1 MTEALKPDDKIM
13 TVNRAAPAGPIL
25 KILVLSLVGIALPA
39 GSASAQQRWLG
50 MEEHAL
56 QTNGQVTEFAL
67 PTPGSGPST
76 VAVAPDGTI
85 WFTQSSGNR
94 IGRMAPDGS
103 NLTEFEL
110 PTPDSGPRV
119 MSLGADG
126 NMWFS
131 QHTGNRIGRITPDG
145 QITEFPIATPDSR
158 PRAVAL
164 GADGN
169 IWFGMFGAGKIGRI
183 TPAGEITEFSLP
195 TPDSGPRAVAAGPD
209 GNIWFSQFNVD
220 QIGRITPAG
229 EVTEFPLPHP
239 NSGPGDIT
247 AGADG
252 RMWFI
257 QLNGS
262 IDGRNVTGNRVARI
276 TMDGEIEEFQIPSP
290 AGTPINIAVGPD
302 RNIWYTKGDSVG
314 QVMADGRITELPISS
329 GGRAV
334 GLSAGS
340 DRQPPQRLTNRLWI
354 ALSAGNSLAYLDFE

>member
-1 MTEALKPDDKIM
+1 MTADITAQARRMLSTLLVSLAGISLLAGN
-13 TVNRAAPAGPIL
+13 VAAE
-25 KILVLSLVGIALPA
+25 
-39 GSASAQQRWLG
+39 QRWIA
-50 MEEHAL
+50 MEERTL
-56 QTNGQVTEFAL
+56 RTNGQVTEFSL

-76 VAVAPDGTI
+76 VAIAPDGAI

-94 IGRMAPDGS
+94 IGRMDPDGS
-103 NLTEFEL
+103 NLVEFEL

-131 QHTGNRIGRITPDG
+131 QHTGNRIGRITPGGDV
-145 QITEFPIATPDSR
+145 TEFPIASPDSR

-183 TPAGEITEFSLP
+183 TPDGNITEFDLP

-209 GNIWFSQFNVD
+209 GNIWFSQFHVD
-220 QIGRITPAG
+220 QIGRITPQG
-229 EVTEFPLPHP
+229 EVTEFRLPHP
-239 NSGPGDIT
+239 DSGPGDIT

-252 RMWFI
+252 HMWFI
-257 QLNGS
+257 QLNGLV
-262 IDGRNVTGNRVARI
+262 DGREVTGNRVARI
-276 TMDGEIEEFQIPSP
+276 SMDGEIEEFPLPGP

-314 QVMADGRITELPISS
+314 RVTPDGQITEFVISS

-354 ALSAGNSLAYLDFE
+354 ALSAGNSLAFLHFD